1 MRASTIGLD
10 FALLGAK
17 SEGVFI
23 AKHDGVGHFLEAATL
38 LPEHVAQADSERV
51 GCDVVHGG
59 ISWAVIC

>member
-1 MRASTIGLD
+1 MRASAVGLD

-23 AKHDGVGHFLEAATL
+23 AKHDGVRHFLEAATL

-51 GCDVVHGG
+51 GRGIVHRG
-59 ISWAVIC
+59 ISMAVIC